1 MDSHKVWHG
10 GTVDG
15 EKRSKAVSSV
25 GSPIRSF
32 THPPAKATT
41 QLSLIYSAAAF
52 GTCDPQSTNHK
63 RFYALFECEEL
74 S

>member
-1 MDSHKVWHG
+1 MNSHKVWHG

-25 GSPIRSF
+25 GSAVTSF

-41 QLSLIYSAAAF
+41 QLRAAF
-52 GTCDPQSTNHK
+52 
-63 RFYALFECEEL
+63 L
-74 S
+74 SSILLLLLLEFVIPD